1 MMLSV
6 CRIQKYK
13 KKRYINNI
21 KGPTKILTNIQTP
34 SITQANPQARGLSP
48 TLSEPSIREISPG
61 IEIISLDNTTT
72 IPAINE

>member
-13 KKRYINNI
+13 KIIYIINI
-21 KGPTKILTNIQTP
+21 KGPTRILTNIQTP

-48 TLSEPSIREISPG
+48 TLSEPKIREISPG
-61 IEIISLDNTTT
+61 METINPDNTTT